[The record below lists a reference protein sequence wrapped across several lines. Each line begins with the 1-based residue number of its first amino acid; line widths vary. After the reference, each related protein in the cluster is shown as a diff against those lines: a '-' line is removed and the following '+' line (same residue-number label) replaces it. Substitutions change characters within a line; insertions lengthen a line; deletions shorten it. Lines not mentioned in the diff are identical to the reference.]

1 MVDALTVLVIL
12 LVVVRIAWVV
22 LLLRLMMLMASLL
35 VKHLIK
41 EATKLG
47 IDQSQ
52 KRQNSKKVPHF
63 VEDVFYRPMMML
75 QLEFREAV
83 HILIDKR

>member
-1 MVDALTVLVIL
+1 MVRKVDASEGVGAEVFVADRVLVIL

-22 LLLRLMMLMASLL
+22 LLLRLMMFVASLL

-41 EATKLG
+41 EATELG
-47 IDQSQ
+47 IDQCQ

-63 VEDVFYRPMMML
+63 VDDSTE
-75 QLEFREAV
+75 QC
-83 HILIDKR
+83 